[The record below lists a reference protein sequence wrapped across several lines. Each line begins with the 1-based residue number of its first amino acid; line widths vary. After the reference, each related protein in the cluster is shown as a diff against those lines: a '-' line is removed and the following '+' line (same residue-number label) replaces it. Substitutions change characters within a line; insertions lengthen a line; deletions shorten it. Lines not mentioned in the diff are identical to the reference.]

1 MGLIHNLLVGII
13 HLVFVAMD
21 ILVIMVL
28 VKVVYDRWQIE
39 FLKHIANAI
48 EPVINTVTTSAGKL
62 AMTITGKSYPQKT
75 LLVLLLFSMWI
86 IRLIISSLI

>member
-28 VKVVYDRWQIE
+28 VKVVYDRWQLG
-39 FLKHIANAI
+39 FLKHITNAI
-48 EPVINTVTTSAGKL
+48 EPLMKFIVAHLDTWATR
-62 AMTITGKSYPQKT
+62 ITGKTYSEKT
-75 LLVLLLFSMWI
+75 LWLLIILCLLLV
-86 IRLIISSLI
+86 RLMCGL